1 MCINLVTKYLKDYIK
16 DEEYE
21 LIFPQVEMSHNLLH
35 SKKGAGNDF
44 TGWVN
49 LPCEYD
55 RKEFEDIKLTAE
67 KIKKD
72 SDVLV
77 VIGIGGSY
85 LGARAVIEYMK
96 SVNYNLL
103 NENTPKIYFVGN
115 NMSSSYI
122 LDILKLCENKE
133 VSINVISKS
142 GTTTEPA
149 IAFRIFREFME
160 NKYGKE
166 EAKKRIYC
174 TTDQR
179 KGTLKELSD
188 ANGYKTFVIP
198 DNIGGRFSVLTAVG
212 LLPIAVS
219 GVNIDEL
226 MKGAAKAQLDFSN
239 ADISK
244 NICYKYAAIR
254 NILYRKGKL
263 IEVFASYE
271 PNLLMLAEWWK
282 QLYGESEGK
291 DGKGLFPA
299 AVQFSTDL
307 HSMGQYI
314 QDGNRIM
321 FETVLFLN
329 REKSG
334 ITIKESKENG
344 DGLNFL
350 TGKTVSY
357 VNKKA
362 FEGTLIAHCDGGVP
376 NILIDIKDD
385 SESTLGYLI
394 YFFEKACAISGYM
407 LGVNPFNQPGVEAYK
422 KNMFALLG
430 KPGYEK
436 EKEKLELRLK

>member
-1 MCINLVTKYLKDYIK
+1 M
-16 DEEYE
+16 
-21 LIFPQVEMSHNLLH
+21 
-35 SKKGAGNDF
+35 
-44 TGWVN
+44 
-49 LPCEYD
+49 
-55 RKEFEDIKLTAE
+55 
-67 KIKKD
+67 
-72 SDVLV
+72 LV

-122 LDILKLCENKE
+122 LDVLKLCENKE

-254 NILYRKGKL
+254 NILYRKEINRGVCKL
-263 IEVFASYE
+263 
-271 PNLLMLAEWWK
+271 
-282 QLYGESEGK
+282 
-291 DGKGLFPA
+291 
-299 AVQFSTDL
+299 
-307 HSMGQYI
+307 
-314 QDGNRIM
+314 
-321 FETVLFLN
+321 
-329 REKSG
+329 
-334 ITIKESKENG
+334 
-344 DGLNFL
+344 
-350 TGKTVSY
+350 
-357 VNKKA
+357 
-362 FEGTLIAHCDGGVP
+362 
-376 NILIDIKDD
+376 
-385 SESTLGYLI
+385 
-394 YFFEKACAISGYM
+394 
-407 LGVNPFNQPGVEAYK
+407 
-422 KNMFALLG
+422 
-430 KPGYEK
+430 
-436 EKEKLELRLK
+436 